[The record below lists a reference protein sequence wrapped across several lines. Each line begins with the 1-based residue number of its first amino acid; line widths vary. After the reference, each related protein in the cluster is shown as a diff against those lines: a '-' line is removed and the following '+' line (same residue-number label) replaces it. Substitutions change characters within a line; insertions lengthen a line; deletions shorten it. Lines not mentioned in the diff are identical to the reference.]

1 MALGGSVNLQP
12 IANKNIDKL
21 GVQLI
26 QGKRGCCVLRVAA
39 AAAAVVVVAAVVAA
53 AAVVVVVA
61 AASTRKVCVQ
71 KTANHLE

>member
-39 AAAAVVVVAAVVAA
+39 AAVVVAVVAVVV
-53 AAVVVVVA
+53 

>member
-26 QGKRGCCVLRVAA
+26 QGKRGCCVLRVV

>member
-39 AAAAVVVVAAVVAA
+39 VVVAVVATAVVV
-53 AAVVVVVA
+53 

>member
-39 AAAAVVVVAAVVAA
+39 AAVAVV
-53 AAVVVVVA
+53 VVVVVA

>member
-39 AAAAVVVVAAVVAA
+39 AAVVAVVATAVVVAA
-53 AAVVVVVA
+53 
-61 AASTRKVCVQ
+61 STMKVCVQ